1 MHLTCRDLEHG
12 LARTFKFDHQVNYY
26 HVRFSNGDLPRD
38 GVTRINIALTW
49 AVMMHR
55 SIPGTN
61 VVRHS
66 PHSFIK
72 QCGILR
78 AFGDV
83 CGCS

>member
-49 AVMMHR
+49 AVRCIDR
-55 SIPGTN
+55 SLEQM
-61 VVRHS
+61 
-66 PHSFIK
+66 SFDIHL
-72 QCGILR
+72 IR
-78 AFGDV
+78 
-83 CGCS
+83 S